1 MNERNKI
8 LYDFF
13 KSLMLFFATISVGL
27 IAYIYISSDYNM
39 LPIFATFIFLFL
51 VVVFAFIALDY
62 ANKLE

>member
-13 KSLMLFFATISVGL
+13 KSLMLFFATMSVGL